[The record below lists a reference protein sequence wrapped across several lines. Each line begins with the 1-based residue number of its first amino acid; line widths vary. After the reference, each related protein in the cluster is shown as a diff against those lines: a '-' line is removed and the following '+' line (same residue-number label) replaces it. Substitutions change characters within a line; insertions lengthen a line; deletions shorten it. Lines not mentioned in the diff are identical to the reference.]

1 MKENPVNTST
11 SARELDHRVT
21 DGIHVT
27 LLWYP
32 ATNRVT
38 VSVVD
43 QGSGES
49 FELDVPAD
57 RALDAFHHPYAYL
70 SPVEPYLPV
79 EQAA

>member
-1 MKENPVNTST
+1 MKEPTVNLST
-11 SARELDHRVT
+11 SPRELDARIT

-32 ATNRVT
+32 ATNRVA
-38 VSVVD
+38 VHVFD

-57 RALDAFHHPYAYL
+57 SALDAFHHPYAYL
-70 SPVEPYLPV
+70 APTAPYLPA
-79 EQAA
+79 ELAA